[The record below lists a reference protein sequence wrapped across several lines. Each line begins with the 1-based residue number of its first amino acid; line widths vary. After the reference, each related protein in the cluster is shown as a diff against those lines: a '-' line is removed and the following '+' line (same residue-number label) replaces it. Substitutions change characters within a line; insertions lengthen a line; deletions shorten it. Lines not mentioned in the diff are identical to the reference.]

1 MDSNTV
7 DIIDKLLDTILQRFQ
22 EARETNFEKF
32 I

>member
-1 MDSNTV
+1 MGSDTV
-7 DIIDKLLDTILQRFQ
+7 DIIDKLLDTILERFQ